1 MNADPDGIAFFT
13 EGSNANESTTGSVF
27 GAMPEG
33 HLERMLNL
41 EGSEEVGTRFLPDSV
56 DANSRRD
63 ALHHVVAVPDH
74 PTSLHPALT
83 RGTPEWRL
91 DFVLNG
97 PVSGAPVSARPTSP
111 TPTSNASG
119 HSIRRLRL
127 ISGLRAT
134 TKGKWRQN
142 SSSAAP
148 TSPTA
153 PVGEE
158 DS

>member
-1 MNADPDGIAFFT
+1 MNVDPDGIAFFT
-13 EGSNANESTTGSVF
+13 EGSNAAESTTGSIF

-56 DANSRRD
+56 DASSRRD
-63 ALHHVVAVPDH
+63 ALHHVVPGPDH

-97 PVSGAPVSARPTSP
+97 PVVGAPVSAVAVSP
-111 TPTSNASG
+111 TPTSDVSRNA
-119 HSIRRLRL
+119 IRRLRL

-134 TKGKWRQN
+134 AKGKWRQN